1 MLSKTMALMLGIISR
16 QPINPYELNKWLTR
30 MHVRDWY
37 PIAVSTVYATL
48 KAAEKKKY
56 ITGSMA
62 RSGNMP
68 EKTMYSITES
78 GTKELL
84 ETLRSFLS
92 DFDYD
97 ITAFHI
103 GIFFAELPGIPE
115 TAGLLEKRAQ
125 LLEKQEH
132 GLRLQI
138 KQMEQETLPPL
149 VVSNVRQSLYIV
161 EAQLKGT
168 REILKEIRVEMS

>member
-16 QPINPYELNKWLTR
+16 QPINPYELNKWLTT
-30 MHVRDWY
+30 MNVRDWY

-56 ITGSMA
+56 ITGSTE

-68 EKTMYSITES
+68 EKTIYTITEA
-78 GTKELL
+78 GMEELL

-103 GIFFAELPGIPE
+103 GIFFAELPGISE
-115 TAGLLEKRAQ
+115 AAELLEKRKQ
-125 LLEKQEH
+125 LLEKQEQ
-132 GLRLQI
+132 GLQLQI
-138 KQMEQETLPPL
+138 ERLEQQPLPPL
-149 VVSNVRQSLYIV
+149 VISNIRQSLYIV

-168 REILKEIRVEMS
+168 KEILDEIRTTF